1 LSKTLDKNR
10 KVWYNI
16 DMKNKYSLPFL
27 LFMNINDE
35 ENQNSGGCGGCFTIV
50 IVVAVLLLAMSICSS
65 IVH

>member
-1 LSKTLDKNR
+1 
-10 KVWYNI
+10 
-16 DMKNKYSLPFL
+16 MKNKYSLPFL